1 MGVQSVLKWDPV
13 RVARD
18 WIASPNEKA
27 RRRIC
32 QRRRLL
38 LIDHTDIV
46 VREEI
51 NRLFTDPTVRDRVMM
66 FAHLAKSVTL
76 FKRVMKELARPV
88 YLVPPTRTIDPPSAQ
103 DAYKRIV
110 AETALDAIAPKWLIT
125 ALATGA
131 SFAYP
136 RYVPRLDEIVID
148 VISADAASVI
158 PDPDDPCRELAVI
171 YDKPVYMP
179 DGSVAVWHVYWDDEV
194 SFQLDDRGQV
204 VPFEQGGEP
213 FRRNTL
219 GVIPLVSLHPYERLG
234 DYWCTTA
241 AEALVEAN
249 MAECILTTL
258 ALRGLKARGFN
269 QIVVTGD
276 AMRFPKGQ
284 AMDEESAILA
294 PEGTGVIELANAA
307 DAQNY
312 LTLVDAIEGRA
323 AAEYGI
329 SRARLNREKADADDT
344 GLTEQRAEMIKIM
357 ADAEREL
364 FDVIKVISGETT
376 DRQLPPD
383 STMSIDFGEYQYRT
397 DPEAEL
403 RVWDQKRRMGVRN
416 ILDQIKSE
424 DPEIRTDD
432 EAWAELEQNLEAES
446 EYILRRRALNI
457 AEDANVAEP
466 GQNPADNGSMGP
478 MVRDGKMKPED
489 AAKQAKTGDKSQR
502 AQAYIKEIR
511 GGA

>member
-1 MGVQSVLKWDPV
+1 MGLQSVLKWDPV

-38 LIDHTDIV
+38 LIDHTDNV

-76 FKRVMKELARPV
+76 FKRVMRELARPV
-88 YLVPPTRTIDPPSAQ
+88 YLVPPTRTVEPSSAQ

-110 AETALDAIAPKWLIT
+110 AETHMDAIAPKWLIT

-136 RYVPRLDEIVID
+136 RYVPRLDRIVID
-148 VISADAASVI
+148 VISADAVSVI

-171 YDKPVYMP
+171 YDKPVYLP
-179 DGSVAVWHVYWDDEV
+179 DGGVALYRVYWDDEV
-194 SFQLDDRGQV
+194 SFQLDDRGMVQ
-204 VPFEQGGEP
+204 PFEQGGQP
-213 FRRNTL
+213 FRENTL

-307 DAQNY
+307 DASNY
-312 LTLVDAIEGRA
+312 LTLVDAIESRA

-364 FDVIKVISGETT
+364 FAVIKVISTSA
-376 DRQLPPD
+376 
-383 STMSIDFGEYQYRT
+383 STNTGRTRKQNSAFG
-397 DPEAEL
+397 
-403 RVWDQKRRMGVRN
+403 
-416 ILDQIKSE
+416 
-424 DPEIRTDD
+424 IRSG
-432 EAWAELEQNLEAES
+432 AWACATS
-446 EYILRRRALNI
+446 WIRSRRRTRRSAPTTKLGANSSRTSRPNPSTSFADVLSTLPRTRTRRSPGRIPRTTEPWARRSATGRCPPKTRPSKPRPARVNALSPI
-457 AEDANVAEP
+457 
-466 GQNPADNGSMGP
+466 
-478 MVRDGKMKPED
+478 
-489 AAKQAKTGDKSQR
+489 
-502 AQAYIKEIR
+502 
-511 GGA
+511 

>member
-1 MGVQSVLKWDPV
+1 MGLQSVLKWDPV

-38 LIDHTDIV
+38 LIDHTDNV

-76 FKRVMKELARPV
+76 FKRVMRELARPV
-88 YLVPPTRTIDPPSAQ
+88 YLVPPTRTVEPSSAQ

-110 AETALDAIAPKWLIT
+110 AETHMDAIAPKWLIT

-136 RYVPRLDEIVID
+136 RYVPRLDRIVID
-148 VISADAASVI
+148 VISADAVSVI

-171 YDKPVYMP
+171 YDKPVYLP
-179 DGSVAVWHVYWDDEV
+179 DGGVALYRVYWDDEV
-194 SFQLDDRGQV
+194 SFQLDDRGMVQ
-204 VPFEQGGEP
+204 PFEQGGQP
-213 FRRNTL
+213 FRENTL

-284 AMDEESAILA
+284 AMDEESATLA

-307 DAQNY
+307 DASNY
-312 LTLVDAIEGRA
+312 LTLVDA
-323 AAEYGI
+323 
-329 SRARLNREKADADDT
+329 
-344 GLTEQRAEMIKIM
+344 
-357 ADAEREL
+357 
-364 FDVIKVISGETT
+364 
-376 DRQLPPD
+376 
-383 STMSIDFGEYQYRT
+383 
-397 DPEAEL
+397 
-403 RVWDQKRRMGVRN
+403 
-416 ILDQIKSE
+416 
-424 DPEIRTDD
+424 
-432 EAWAELEQNLEAES
+432 
-446 EYILRRRALNI
+446 
-457 AEDANVAEP
+457 
-466 GQNPADNGSMGP
+466 
-478 MVRDGKMKPED
+478 
-489 AAKQAKTGDKSQR
+489 
-502 AQAYIKEIR
+502 
-511 GGA
+511 